1 MHDTPLRSPTRSS
14 CAATM
19 AQAPPSLNT
28 RSSSKTAASD
38 APPERPAKKQRAQT
52 DERWVL
58 LVPFDDPFR
67 PVLADRTLLELYE
80 CRTALMLKHSAPDCE
95 MEGRPAYNV
104 NMSRSL
110 LVAFL
115 KALTHGEFV
124 YPRDVDAHEVVRTF
138 EYEGIAM
145 PGNGI
150 ATRGAAPEVPLPTLG
165 QRHRQ
170 EGKTS
175 PLTLQISQLVH
186 AILEW
191 PRLACG
197 MEEAGKGNNPGFSCT
212 GSRVWIAFAPRP
224 AMPHMPDKDA
234 TFQLVRKRPHWLVA
248 SLQAI
253 GQVNWRMHNAGK
265 LDALARDEQS
275 FVTLAREGVEIDP
288 TYMFLSC
295 RRDLPREA
303 RNEQRAMCQASD
315 AFARWVL
322 STVDAHGADAHDKP
336 MPTPVKYARVCI
348 KLAIDMMQRSPN
360 LPFLFGG
367 ACAAIATPTNA
378 NGACATTPERAAL
391 AKGLKTHGIK
401 LLGWAEPGGVGNVTP
416 LIFPPAY
423 RSGAAQYGPYMLL
436 ERDEVR

>member
-1 MHDTPLRSPTRSS
+1 MSQT
-14 CAATM
+14 
-19 AQAPPSLNT
+19 PPSQST
-28 RSSSKTAASD
+28 RSSSKTS
-38 APPERPAKKQRAQT
+38 APPDASPHPAKKARVPT

-67 PVLADRTLLELYE
+67 PVQADRTLLEHYE
-80 CRTALMLKHSAPDCE
+80 CRMAAMLKHSVPDCE
-95 MEGRPAYNV
+95 LEGRPAYNV

-138 EYEGIAM
+138 EFEGIAM

-150 ATRGAAPEVPLPTLG
+150 ATRGPAPEPPIPTLS
-165 QRHRQ
+165 QRHRH

-175 PLTLQISQLVH
+175 PLAAQISQIVH

-197 MEEAGKGNNPGFSCT
+197 LEEAGKGNNPGFSCT
-212 GSRVWIAFAPRP
+212 GTRVWIAFAPRP
-224 AMPHMPDKDA
+224 VMPHLPDKDA
-234 TFQLVRKRPHWLVA
+234 TFQLVRKRAHWLVT
-248 SLQAI
+248 SLQSI
-253 GQVNWRMHNAGK
+253 GYVHWRMVRAGK
-265 LDALARDEQS
+265 LGMLARDEQS

-288 TYMFLSC
+288 AYMFLSC
-295 RRDLPREA
+295 RRDLPLEA
-303 RNEQRAMCQASD
+303 RSEQREMCQHSD

-322 STVDAHGADAHDKP
+322 STVDAHGPDAPDKP

-367 ACAAIATPTNA
+367 ACAGVGSPQPCT
-378 NGACATTPERAAL
+378 TTPERTAL
-391 AKGLKTHGIK
+391 TKGLKAHGLK
-401 LLGWAEPGGVGNVTP
+401 LLGWAEPHSAGNVTP

-436 ERDEVR
+436 EREEAR